1 MNNLAAAAISFVVTG
16 LALALAGLLSG
27 PATLFGLPL
36 LLALAGLAFV
46 IQWAV
51 YLPSFLAQTEHYY
64 DLAGSLTYATVIVLA
79 LAWSPVD
86 LRGAVIGALVLV
98 WCARLGSFLFRRV
111 KRDGKDGR
119 FDDIKPHWGRFLMAW
134 TFQGLWVF
142 MTLLAALLA
151 ITSPAPGGWDVWA
164 TVGLLIWLGGFAIE
178 AVADRQKSAFRA
190 DPAHRGRFITTGLW
204 AWSRH
209 PNYFG
214 EITLWTG
221 IALMAS
227 PTFTGWQWL
236 GWLSPLFVTWL
247 LMKVSG
253 VPMLEQRADATWG
266 GQPEYEAYKA
276 STPVLFP
283 RPPRRTADD

>member
-1 MNNLAAAAISFVVTG
+1 MNNLSAATISLVVTG

-27 PATLFGLPL
+27 PATLAGVPL
-36 LLALAGLAFV
+36 LVALAALAFV
-46 IQWAV
+46 IQWAAYV
-51 YLPSFLAQTEHYY
+51 PSFLKQTEHYY

-79 LAWSPVD
+79 LVFSAVD
-86 LRGAVIGALVLV
+86 ARAAVIGVLVLI

-119 FDDIKPHWGRFLMAW
+119 FDDIKPQWGRFLMAW

-151 ITSPAPGGWDVWA
+151 ITSPAAAGWDLLA
-164 TVGLLIWLGGFAIE
+164 SLGLLLWILGFSIE
-178 AVADRQKSAFRA
+178 VIADRQKSAFRS
-190 DPAHRGRFITTGLW
+190 DPANRGRFITAGLW

-214 EITLWTG
+214 EIVLWTG
-221 IALMAS
+221 IALMAT
-227 PTFTGWQWL
+227 PTFEAWQWL
-236 GWLSPLFVTWL
+236 GWLSPLFVIWL

-253 VPMLEQRADATWG
+253 VPLLEQRADASWG
-266 GQPEYEAYKA
+266 GQAEYEAYKA
-276 STPVLFP
+276 RTPVLLP
-283 RPPRRTADD
+283 RPPRR

>member
-1 MNNLAAAAISFVVTG
+1 MNNVSAAAVSLLVTG
-16 LALALAGLLSG
+16 LSLALASLLSG
-27 PATLFGLPL
+27 PDRLFGLPL
-36 LLALAGLAFV
+36 LVVLAGLAFL
-46 IQWAV
+46 IQWAAYV
-51 YLPSFLAQTEHYY
+51 PSFIKQTEHYY

-79 LAWSPVD
+79 LALSEMD
-86 LRGAVIGALVLV
+86 LRAAVIGTLVLV

-151 ITSPAPGGWDVWA
+151 ITSPAGLGWDLLA
-164 TVGLLIWLGGFAIE
+164 TLGLLIWLTGFALEVI
-178 AVADRQKSAFRA
+178 ADRQKSAFRA
-190 DPAHRGRFITTGLW
+190 DPGNRGRFITTGLW

-209 PNYFG
+209 PNYCG
-214 EITLWTG
+214 EILLWTG
-221 IALMAS
+221 IALMAT
-227 PTFTGWQWL
+227 PTFAGWQWL

-253 VPMLEQRADATWG
+253 IPMLEQRADEKWG
-266 GQPEYEAYKA
+266 GQPDYEAYKA
-276 STPVLFP
+276 RTPVLLMK
-283 RPPRRTADD
+283 PPKA